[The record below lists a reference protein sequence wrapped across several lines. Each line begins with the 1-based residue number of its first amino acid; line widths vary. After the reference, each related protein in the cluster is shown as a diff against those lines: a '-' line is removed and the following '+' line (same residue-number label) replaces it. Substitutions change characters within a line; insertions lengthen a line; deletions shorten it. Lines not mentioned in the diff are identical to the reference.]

1 MFCRLAGSQ
10 AKAMALHSKHTNTT
24 ETHKQGRLFCI
35 DQRQGWFPHMFSRPV
50 FELMTPGGPIF
61 PTGADMKLGI
71 VGVHENFT
79 ILAEALVPIEQSP
92 TLTAYCVIQVLFLL

>member
-1 MFCRLAGSQ
+1 
-10 AKAMALHSKHTNTT
+10 
-24 ETHKQGRLFCI
+24 
-35 DQRQGWFPHMFSRPV
+35 
-50 FELMTPGGPIF
+50 MTPGGPIF